1 MDGED
6 TIDIQEEAEKI
17 DHGIEEETERFK
29 QYIINTVGNSE
40 GTANMYAAYI
50 KRLPHPLN
58 FNQHEA
64 SYIKRILTD
73 PEVCTTTEVRSAFKK
88 YLKYLKHRYDYSE
101 QTSRD
106 LSWVK
111 NELSSLDLNRNSEL
125 NKSEVMRKYLRQPEI
140 ESIIHYVNNEMS
152 KKDFQGNQRLYDE
165 FRIMPLLMFE
175 TGCRVSELIGKQYD
189 QENTGLRTSDIDF
202 EDNRVIIRK
211 AKRGKQRKVDFSQSE
226 PWLHQLIQEYSIQ
239 GKVFTIPYW
248 KARDELAKVG
258 AELFDELVG
267 PYTSL
272 GEDQQRLTS
281 HWFRHSFATNW
292 VIERVEEGNSWAE
305 AKELVHNYLDHDDKK
320 TTEAYIKAA
329 QEINRENIYDEYGSF
344 DIEVIDSE

>member
-1 MDGED
+1 MSHTEQAQQPQ
-6 TIDIQEEAEKI
+6 TDIEKEAEQFE
-17 DHGIEEETERFK
+17 HYLT
-29 QYIINTVGNSE
+29 NTAGLSE
-40 GTANMYAAYI
+40 GTADMYAAYI
-50 KRLPHPLN
+50 KRLPQPLD
-58 FNQHEA
+58 FNPYEA

-88 YLKYLKHRYDYSE
+88 YLKYLKHQYDYSE
-101 QTSRD
+101 QESRD

-111 NELSSLDLNRNSEL
+111 NELSSLDLDRNSEL

-140 ESIIHYVNNEMS
+140 EQIINYVNREMS
-152 KKDFQGNQRLYDE
+152 KDDFQGSQRLYDE
-165 FRIMPLLMFE
+165 FRVMPLLMFE

-189 QENTGLRTSDIDF
+189 QENTGLCISDIDF
-202 EDNRVIIRK
+202 DDNRVTIRK
-211 AKRGKQRKVDFSQSE
+211 AKRGKQRKADFKESE
-226 PWLHQLIQEYSIQ
+226 PWLRQLIEEYSID
-239 GKVFTIPYW
+239 GKVFTLPYW

-272 GEDQQRLTS
+272 GDDQQRLTS

-292 VIERVEEGNSWAE
+292 VIDRVEEGNSWAE
-305 AKELVHNYLDHDDKK
+305 AKELVQNYLDHDDKK

-329 QEINRENIYDEYGSF
+329 QEISRENIYDEYGSF
-344 DIEVIDSE
+344 DIKVDTE